1 MRNQCEIFVEMQF
14 KRRLQMKKKLVTTM
28 LALTI
33 TATLI
38 VGCGTKAEPVEST
51 ETTQEVTEEV
61 EAVTVEPE
69 ATAEPEVTPEPEVP
83 DIATEEA
90 TDEDIVAI
98 ADFVW
103 SADLDT
109 NWKRYSH
116 TMNGVTVSMDI
127 SKSVPIDANEQAI
140 TIQPLTGEDSDISA
154 ITLFTFN
161 PEEVSLEAVDNL
173 FLSFMEKDYITTE
186 IISEDESTEFC
197 GTYADRSI
205 YDVTNNSDD
214 SHYKVEIYVIPY
226 ITNGTSMTLY
236 ICTCNADYPYS
247 SFGENE
253 EVAAGMFDHVFNSIR
268 LSFNQEAVDEQGQTE
283 AE

>member
-1 MRNQCEIFVEMQF
+1 MKN
-14 KRRLQMKKKLVTTM
+14 RLITTM

-51 ETTQEVTEEV
+51 ETTQVVTEEV

-83 DIATEEA
+83 EIATEEA
-90 TDEDIVAI
+90 TNENIVSTD
-98 ADFVW
+98 DFVW

-116 TMNGVTVSMDI
+116 TMNGVTVSVDI
-127 SKSVPIDANEQAI
+127 SKSVPVDAYEQYI
-140 TIQPLTGEDSDISA
+140 NIKPLVGNNSDGSLIA
-154 ITLFTFN
+154 LFTFN
-161 PEEVSLEAVDNL
+161 PEKLSLETVDSTY
-173 FLSFMEKDYITTE
+173 LSFMENDSITTE
-186 IISEDESTEFC
+186 VVSEDESIEFC
-197 GTYADRSI
+197 GTYAERSI
-205 YDVTNNSDD
+205 YDVTDNSDG
-214 SHYKVEIYVIPY
+214 SHYNVETYVVPY

-236 ICTCNADYPYS
+236 ICACDADYLYP

-268 LSFNQEAVDEQGQTE
+268 LSFNQEAVNEQGQTE